1 MNIDKLMSDIQKV
14 KPGRYD
20 CCFSD
25 LTAICDASGGGTLET
40 GANCF
45 NYGFLQ
51 GQKAARAE
59 ARREKKQRLERD
71 TSGWYGYLSRWLER
85 NIDNERLLG
94 LVGVRARTLEERGRD
109 AERERTEAG
118 VPRG

>member
-1 MNIDKLMSDIQKV
+1 MNIDKLMSDIQRV
-14 KPGRYD
+14 EPGRYGCRSTD
-20 CCFSD
+20 F
-25 LTAICDASGGGTLET
+25 LAICEASGKGPFE
-40 GANCF
+40 AAVNCF
-45 NYGFLQ
+45 KYGFLQ

-85 NIDNERLLG
+85 NIDNKRLLG

-118 VPRG
+118 VPHG

>member
-1 MNIDKLMSDIQKV
+1 MNIDKLMADIQRV

-20 CCFSD
+20 CAFSD
-25 LTAICDASGGGTLET
+25 ISAVYNASGGGMEAA
-40 GANCF
+40 ANCF

-59 ARREKKQRLERD
+59 ARREKKQRLEQD

-85 NIDNERLLG
+85 NIDNERLLD
-94 LVGVRARTLEERGRD
+94 LVEVFARKLEERGRN

-118 VPRG
+118 VPHG